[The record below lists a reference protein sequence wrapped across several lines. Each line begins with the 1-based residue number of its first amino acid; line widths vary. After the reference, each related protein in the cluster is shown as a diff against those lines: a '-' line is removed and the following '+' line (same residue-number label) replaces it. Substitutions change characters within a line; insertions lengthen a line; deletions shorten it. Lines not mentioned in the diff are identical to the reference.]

1 MNDPLENP
9 ISAQARS
16 IHDRAL
22 VIDGLGGY
30 GFEYSHILAGG
41 IQATH
46 VTLNMYACEGFEYV
60 LNQIRRYYALL
71 ENDPDRILLV
81 QQPEDLLEAK
91 GKGKLGIIFGLQNG
105 AALGQDVN
113 LLPILYKLGVRII
126 QLTYNEAN
134 AIGAGC
140 LEPKDNGLTSF
151 GSQLIQAMNRLG
163 ILIDLSHVG
172 WQTSEDAVTVSEYP
186 VAITHGNP
194 FFMKALP
201 RNKPDDLI
209 RKVCQKGG
217 VIGATPF
224 AAFCKSAPGKRPTL
238 DDFLDQIDYL
248 VDLVGVDH
256 VGIGTD
262 KFEGKTKEEYISE
275 VQTRYPKLIQAP
287 FEHRHVE
294 GFSHIRQFPR
304 ISEGL
309 IARGYSDED
318 CGKILGGN
326 FFSLFQKV
334 WKKPSF

>member
-1 MNDPLENP
+1 MNDHSRTQ
-9 ISAQARS
+9 ISGRARS
-16 IHDRAL
+16 IHDRAV

-30 GFEYSHILAGG
+30 GFAYSDILAGG
-41 IQATH
+41 IHAAN

-60 LNQIRRYYALL
+60 LNQIRRYYAIL

-81 QQPEDLLEAK
+81 QEAEDILNAK

-105 AALGQDVN
+105 IALGQDVT

-134 AIGAGC
+134 AIGSGC
-140 LEPKDNGLTSF
+140 LEPRDNGLTSF
-151 GSQLIQAMNRLG
+151 GSQLIQAMNRFG

-172 WQTSEDAVTVSEYP
+172 WQTSKDAVNVSEYP

-194 FFMKALP
+194 FSMKGLS

-209 RKVCQKGG
+209 RMVGEKGG

-238 DDFLDQIDYL
+238 EDFLDQIDYL
-248 VDLVGVDH
+248 VQLVGVDH

-275 VQTRYPKLIQAP
+275 VQTRYPKLIQMP

-294 GFSHIRQFPR
+294 GFSHITQFPR
-304 ISEGL
+304 ITEGL

-326 FFSLFQKV
+326 FLSLFRKV
-334 WKKPSF
+334 WKKPAF

>member
-1 MNDPLENP
+1 M
-9 ISAQARS
+9 
-16 IHDRAL
+16 
-22 VIDGLGGY
+22 
-30 GFEYSHILAGG
+30 
-41 IQATH
+41 T
-46 VTLNMYACEGFEYV
+46 
-60 LNQIRRYYALL
+60 
-71 ENDPDRILLV
+71 
-81 QQPEDLLEAK
+81 
-91 GKGKLGIIFGLQNG
+91 
-105 AALGQDVN
+105 
-113 LLPILYKLGVRII
+113 LLPILYKLGVRVI

-134 AIGAGC
+134 AIGSGC
-140 LEPKDNGLTSF
+140 LEPRDNGLTSF

-172 WQTSEDAVTVSEYP
+172 WQTSKDSVNVSEYP

-194 FFMKALP
+194 FSMKGLS

-209 RKVCQKGG
+209 RMVGEKGG

-238 DDFLDQIDYL
+238 EDFLDQLDYL
-248 VDLVGVDH
+248 VQLVGVDH

-275 VQTRYPKLIQAP
+275 VQTRYPKLIQTP

-294 GFSHIRQFPR
+294 GFSHITQFPR
-304 ISEGL
+304 ITEGL

-326 FFSLFQKV
+326 FLSLFGKV
-334 WKKPSF
+334 WKKPAF